1 MSICTAYL
9 PYRYVERWGGC
20 ADECHEIV
28 IWQAS
33 PRCGINS
40 LSHLSLMSWTDIY
53 RVTRCVLGRSGVT
66 AAGIYALRLL
76 KAGCASSAVGSL
88 RPLCDGCRT
97 WISLIDIIIPIAG
110 PCHKAVPC
118 FHPLSCYGS
127 MPCHCTMPRLD
138 AVSCCHPM
146 PKHRVLPLSRFAKAS
161 DMKNAIM
168 QLCIGVAIP
177 TDSGNSLILR
187 GKRGGADTIRT
198 TPTNREL

>member
-76 KAGCASSAVGSL
+76 KAGCASSADGSL

-97 WISLIDIIIPIAG
+97 WISAIDIIIPIAG
-110 PCHKAVPC
+110 IVTRRCHASIHCLVTVLCP
-118 FHPLSCYGS
+118 GS
-127 MPCHCTMPRLD
+127 MQYLVVILCLNTGFYPW
-138 AVSCCHPM
+138 AVL
-146 PKHRVLPLSRFAKAS
+146 HRRA
-161 DMKNAIM
+161 
-168 QLCIGVAIP
+168 
-177 TDSGNSLILR
+177 T
-187 GKRGGADTIRT
+187 
-198 TPTNREL
+198 

>member
-1 MSICTAYL
+1 MSQWKGIVSICTAYL

-88 RPLCDGCRT
+88 RPLCDGFQA
-97 WISLIDIIIPIAG
+97 LFFHIDIISP
-110 PCHKAVPC
+110 PAVPC
-118 FHPLSCYGS
+118 Y
-127 MPCHCTMPRLD
+127 
-138 AVSCCHPM
+138 HPM
-146 PKHRVLPLSRFAKAS
+146 SSWLCGSLSQSYALQTASPEIWRISVLTYILITAILPSCNSSRQGCPS
-161 DMKNAIM
+161 TAI
-168 QLCIGVAIP
+168 CIGIAL
-177 TDSGNSLILR
+177 TRCRRNGLIQAGSIAHSAL
-187 GKRGGADTIRT
+187 K
-198 TPTNREL
+198 

>member
-1 MSICTAYL
+1 MERNCVHLHRL
-9 PYRYVERWGGC
+9 PAPQVRRTVGGC

-40 LSHLSLMSWTDIY
+40 LSHLSLISWTDIY
-53 RVTRCVLGRSGVT
+53 RVTRCVLGRSGVN

-76 KAGCASSAVGSL
+76 KAGCASAADGSL
-88 RPLCDGCRT
+88 RPLCDGCRTGNFHDEGPPLCDGFRT

-146 PKHRVLPLSRFAKAS
+146 PCRHP
-161 DMKNAIM
+161 M
-168 QLCIGVAIP
+168 
-177 TDSGNSLILR
+177 
-187 GKRGGADTIRT
+187 
-198 TPTNREL
+198 

>member
-1 MSICTAYL
+1 MSQWKGIVSICTAYL

-88 RPLCDGCRT
+88 RPLCDGFRV
-97 WISLIDIIIPIAG
+97 WIFHIDCSVRITDNLSL
-110 PCHKAVPC
+110 
-118 FHPLSCYGS
+118 
-127 MPCHCTMPRLD
+127 
-138 AVSCCHPM
+138 
-146 PKHRVLPLSRFAKAS
+146 
-161 DMKNAIM
+161 
-168 QLCIGVAIP
+168 LCITVY
-177 TDSGNSLILR
+177 SYRLRR
-187 GKRGGADTIRT
+187 GKLKDRQLVLIT
-198 TPTNREL
+198 LF